1 MATDNSIAIIGDG
14 VGGLITFTILQHNRF
29 PANSITIYG
38 ESPQPLATL
47 ATCVRAIGQERMR
60 SESSG
65 HLNPL
70 DFPGLSFAESWQ
82 KKSPLPL
89 LASLFDTYNPSF
101 DLLIAQSEK
110 LAKQTGFFE
119 RKVSK
124 KIHRIARRD
133 DSHFVLYDESGEEI
147 GIARHVLLALG
158 HAGFAWGPISQV
170 WRDHPRVRHAYHA
183 HSFKEGERVTIIGN
197 GMTAAHLWIK
207 ALGAGAGVTVLHRH
221 PLRHQRLNA
230 ARCVFSGVGIETYQQ
245 SNDEERAN
253 FLRGLGEGTFPWNGE
268 WEKTL
273 GEARRQHRLVS
284 IQDDLQGIEESP
296 QGSLK
301 LTLAG
306 GATLE
311 TDSLICATGFQI
323 APQAYPLIDKLL
335 QENEAGIESGNLFV
349 TDDFNLTPLSREK
362 SVCGVVGALAR
373 WALPIADTFVGIK
386 YAARRLVPQLRT

>member
-1 MATDNSIAIIGDG
+1 MATDNSIALIGDG
-14 VGGLITFTILQHNRF
+14 VGGLITFAILQHNRF

-89 LASLFDTYNPSF
+89 LTSLCDAYNPSF

-110 LAKQTGFFE
+110 LTKQTGFFE

-133 DSHFVLYDESGEEI
+133 DSHFVLYDESDEEI
-147 GIARHVLLALG
+147 GIARHVILALG
-158 HAGFAWGPISQV
+158 HADFAWGPIPQV
-170 WRDHPRVRHAYHA
+170 WRDHPRLRHAYHA

-197 GMTAAHLWIK
+197 GMTAAHLWMK

-221 PLRHQRLNA
+221 PLQHQRLNA
-230 ARCVFSGVGIETYQQ
+230 ARCMFSGVGIETYQQ

-253 FLRGLGEGTFPWNGE
+253 FLRGLGEGTFPWNWE

-273 GEARRQHRLVS
+273 GEARRQSRLVS
-284 IQDDLQGIEESP
+284 IQDSLQGIEESP

-301 LTLAG
+301 LTLAS

-323 APQAYPLIDKLL
+323 APQAYPLIENLL
-335 QENEAGIESGNLFV
+335 RTYEARTESGNLFV

-362 SVCGVVGALAR
+362 SVCGVMGALAR

-386 YAARRLVPQLRT
+386 YAARRLVPQLRA